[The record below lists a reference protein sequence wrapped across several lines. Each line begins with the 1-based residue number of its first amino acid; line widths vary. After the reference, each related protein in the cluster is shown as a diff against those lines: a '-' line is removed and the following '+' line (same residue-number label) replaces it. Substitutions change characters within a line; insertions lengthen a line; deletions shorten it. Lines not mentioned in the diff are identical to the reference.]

1 MSRLESQRAIEIEPS
16 LYAADFARLGEQID
30 ALMEAGARVFHF
42 DMGDGHFVPPVTIGP
57 IVLESIAPR
66 IHARGGAV
74 DCHLMVEAPE
84 RHFEAVAQAGG
95 DSVTIHHEACR
106 DLDEVSAAARAHGLG
121 VGLAFNPE
129 TTPED
134 VAAVAAGFD
143 LVLCMSIHPGY
154 SGQAFMAAALDRVRT
169 LRRLLPEGMP
179 IQVDGGVGRENAPV
193 LCTAGARLLVVGTGI
208 FARPDPA
215 AAYRELADSALA
227 ATAVPS

>member
-1 MSRLESQRAIEIEPS
+1 VSWLESARTIEIEPS
-16 LYAADFARLGEQID
+16 LYAADFAHLGEQIE
-30 ALMEAGARVFHF
+30 ALMEAGTRAFHF

-66 IHARGGAV
+66 IHELGGII

-84 RHFEAVAQAGG
+84 RHFEAIAQAGG

-106 DLDEVSAAARAHGLG
+106 DLREISAAARTHGLA

-129 TTPED
+129 TTPE
-134 VAAVAAGFD
+134 AVAAGAMDFD

-154 SGQAFMAAALDRVRT
+154 SGQAFMPDALDRVRA
-169 LRRLLPEGMP
+169 LRRLLPVRMP
-179 IQVDGGVGRENAPV
+179 IQVDGGVSRGNVPA
-193 LCTAGARLLVVGTGI
+193 LCAAGAQLLVVGTGI
-208 FARPDPA
+208 FAHADPA
-215 AAYRELADSALA
+215 EAYRELAESALA